1 MRHKNEIFGRN
12 EGIYMLGLGLER
24 EESETKKMDFFEERL
39 GAFKQGERPN
49 GADELAAR
57 RVWAMASDG
66 EFLSAEERAFCKV
79 VFTAR
84 EKKEKEEKE
93 IPLPSRDWSCNV
105 NLDVATEIVDELYQ
119 NLPAWKPKIDNL
131 RGRAFELKDWD
142 KTSDTTKK
150 EYGKRLPAIDKEI
163 QEERYTD
170 TDIICKL
177 LATVHLKS
185 RSSFYLERAIVQR
198 WAKMNGREEL
208 FKLINSIPEYAK
220 IKKRFGERVI
230 FTSPRT
236 KERQRTEIS
245 PQIVATLMQ
254 ELPNTKNQQFAP
266 FVLLLSGAR
275 LSELP
280 SVKIFTNSDGS
291 CVIKIDTAKLGCARK
306 GAAKTR
312 RIEFAAG
319 STEAKQLAAI
329 AAKCGQKPFAAMNCA
344 TFRSNFRA
352 AKKRLEKE
360 YPKMKQLDIHSFR
373 HAFATQQREKIA
385 NKYKEKH
392 GADWRS
398 NEKLS
403 AAARDELAKLLGH
416 NDRKVTGRYG
426 QKPAPK
432 ST

>member
-1 MRHKNEIFGRN
+1 
-12 EGIYMLGLGLER
+12 MLGLGRELER
-24 EESETKKMDFFEERL
+24 KEVQKMDFFAERIE
-39 GAFKQGERPN
+39 AFRQGERPN
-49 GADELAAR
+49 STDEIAAR
-57 RVWAMASDG
+57 RVWNLSGDG
-66 EFLSAEERAFCKV
+66 ELLSDREREFCEV
-79 VFTAR
+79 VFTTPTP
-84 EKKEKEEKE
+84 EVE
-93 IPLPSRDWSCNV
+93 IPLPVRDWSGEI
-105 NLDVATEIVDELYQ
+105 NLDVTAEIVDELFQ
-119 NLPAWKPKIDNL
+119 KLPHWKPKKDHI
-131 RGRAFELKDWD
+131 RGRNFELKDWN
-142 KTSDTTKK
+142 KMSEASKK
-150 EYGKRLPAIDKEI
+150 EYGKRLAAIDREI
-163 QEERYTD
+163 RDGQYTD
-170 TDIICKL
+170 TDIICRL
-177 LATVHLKS
+177 LTTAHQKS
-185 RSSFYLERAIVQR
+185 RSSFYLERAVVQR
-198 WAKMNGREEL
+198 WAESNGRDEL
-208 FKLINSIPEYAK
+208 FKLVNSLPEYAS
-220 IKKRFGERVI
+220 IKKRFGERPV
-230 FTSPRT
+230 FTSKKT

-329 AAKCGQKPFAAMNCA
+329 ATKCGRQPFIDLNCA

-352 AKKRLEKE
+352 AKERLEAKH
-360 YPKMKQLDIHSFR
+360 PAMQKLDIHSFR
-373 HAFATQQREKIA
+373 HAFTTRQREKIER
-385 NKYKEKH
+385 KYQEKN
-392 GADWRS
+392 GKDWRS